1 MRTTSKDTLPWQRYP
16 KTHYHSNNAKPR
28 YVNTFDLGVFF
39 QSLGAYGFCGRK
51 TTTTTTTTEVFYW
64 CLFLCLFSVLS
75 VPDDNRST
83 THEKRVVS
91 RFSCFPEVVQ
101 FGISKHWSTI
111 FGGHRLFSYFSDFYV
126 PLTDL
131 GYFRTN
137 GTFTVTQAETG
148 SPQDESLIHSH
159 TGVTTG
165 RITHSQSHRTNH
177 SFTVTQAETGSPQD
191 ESHTHSHTV
200 PGRNATDRD
209 PNT

>member
-1 MRTTSKDTLPWQRYP
+1 M
-16 KTHYHSNNAKPR
+16 
-28 YVNTFDLGVFF
+28 
-39 QSLGAYGFCGRK
+39 
-51 TTTTTTTTEVFYW
+51 
-64 CLFLCLFSVLS
+64 FLCLFSVLS

-131 GYFRTN
+131 GYLRTN
-137 GTFTVTQAETG
+137 GTFTVTQAETA

-191 ESHTHSHTV
+191 ESLIHSHT
-200 PGRNATDRD
+200 GRNRVTRGRITHSQSHRPKQGHLRTNHTLTVTQCQAETQLTEIQTHKRIK
-209 PNT
+209 TAVI